1 MTEQTGPL
9 KLGNAPQDAE
19 RAVRLAKALRANL
32 SRRKAQK
39 IARSE
44 QDARKKQQG

>member
-1 MTEQTGPL
+1 MTEHTRPN
-9 KLGNAPQDAE
+9 KPVNAPQDAE

-32 SRRKAQK
+32 SRRKSQK